1 MLNQRTSAALSAA
14 TVSPEG
20 DERTRYVA
28 GLRSLAD
35 WLERSD
41 APVPGSAR
49 LLLPLRTNDA
59 VAAFAAT
66 HDLQVVYDREGN
78 ASADLHFGQL
88 IYHAYGYVDF
98 DAHCELANERQ
109 ARAWASEHGL
119 VLRPATEQGA

>member
-14 TVSPEG
+14 TISPEG

-28 GLRSLAD
+28 GLRGLAD

-49 LLLPLRTNDA
+49 LLLPLHTNDA
-59 VAAFAAT
+59 VETFAAM

-78 ASADLHFGQL
+78 ASADLHFGQVT
-88 IYHAYGYVDF
+88 YHAYGYVDF
-98 DAHCELANERQ
+98 DAHSERANERQ

-119 VLRPATEQGA
+119 VLRRATGEGA